1 MAANTMP
8 VPAPPRTPSP
18 LSETDSS
25 SDVGLGIDVASA
37 EAKGHNSAFAF
48 DPSNLSPPS
57 PVDTRHS
64 INTNMLSPE
73 FTPTLSPARG
83 QVIDSPMTPHAMNFG
98 EEKENVT
105 PNNPFNF
112 TTQQYTAGRVS
123 ASKADLGRRKG
134 HKYKHS
140 SISHQ
145 IFQAP
150 TPRPPLQL
158 PTSLPMP
165 TRKEVQHSLT
175 GEQKSRLLWCL
186 GHFLVA
192 AFVQWSAHGSMA
204 MTALSRLLFF
214 DASGAFICVFV
225 DMMGNFEVWK
235 RSSLRHPFGLERADV
250 LAGFG
255 MAVFIAFMGLDVLSH
270 GIEHALENQGGHEAH
285 TTNHHHH
292 ERVSPGSVDIAALL
306 SIISTLISAVVLKN
320 HARIGKAMRFEL
332 IAGWGK
338 ILGNPSH
345 FMTLSCSALLLLLP
359 LFSIDTYSWFDT
371 ALSAVIA
378 VMMIAFGAKLGSA
391 LASMLLMS
399 YSGPGGVE
407 RVKEVIA
414 EIESDPMISEVE
426 EAKFWQVH
434 YGLGMANLK
443 LRYRGNGYGDEM
455 AKVRDKLTRLIRTR
469 LGGEYGAG
477 LKWEVSTQLVLEGSQ

>member
-8 VPAPPRTPSP
+8 VPVPPRTPSP
-18 LSETDSS
+18 ISENDS
-25 SDVGLGIDVASA
+25 DPEVGLGIDVATANS
-37 EAKGHNSAFAF
+37 KGYNSTFTF

-64 INTNMLSPE
+64 INTSMLSPE
-73 FTPTLSPARG
+73 FTPTLSPAKG
-83 QVIDSPMTPHAMNFG
+83 TFQVDSPMTPHTMEGAE
-98 EEKENVT
+98 EEKIAT
-105 PNNPFNF
+105 PSNPFNF
-112 TTQQYTAGRVS
+112 TTQQYTAGRGS
-123 ASKADLGRRKG
+123 ASRADLGRRKG

-150 TPRPPLQL
+150 APRAPLQL
-158 PTSLPMP
+158 PVSLPMP

-192 AFVQWSAHGSMA
+192 AYVQWSAHGSMA

-214 DASGAFICVFV
+214 DASGAVICVFV

-270 GIEHALENQGGHEAH
+270 GIEHSLENAGHHEPH
-285 TTNHHHH
+285 STNHHHH
-292 ERVSPGSVDIAALL
+292 ERVSPGSVDVAALL
-306 SIISTLISAVVLKN
+306 SIISTLVSAVVLKN

-359 LFSIDTYSWFDT
+359 LFSIETYTWFDT

-378 VMMIAFGAKLGSA
+378 IMMIAFGAKLGSA

-399 YSGPGGVE
+399 YSGPGGVQG
-407 RVKEVIA
+407 VKEVIA

-434 YGLGMANLK
+434 YGVGMANLK
-443 LRYRGNGYGDEM
+443 LRYKGSGYGDEM
-455 AKVRDKLTRLIRTR
+455 AKVRERLVRLIRTR

-477 LKWEVSTQLVLEGSQ
+477 LKWEVSTQLVLEGN

>member
-1 MAANTMP
+1 MAASRMP

-18 LSETDSS
+18 I
-25 SDVGLGIDVASA
+25 SDNDTNPEVGLGIDVQAAESRSDTSA
-37 EAKGHNSAFAF
+37 YAF
-48 DPSNLSPPS
+48 DPSALSPPS
-57 PVDTRHS
+57 PVTSRHT
-64 INTNMLSPE
+64 INSHMLSPE
-73 FTPTLSPARG
+73 FTPTLSPSRA
-83 QVIDSPMTPHAMNFG
+83 QFAVDSPMTPHSTNDG
-98 EEKENVT
+98 EEAKDGASQ
-105 PNNPFNF
+105 NPFNF
-112 TTQQYTAGRVS
+112 TTQQYTAGRGS
-123 ASKADLGRRKG
+123 ASRADLGRRKG

-150 TPRPPLQL
+150 VPRAPLQL

-214 DASGAFICVFV
+214 DASGAVICVFV

-270 GIEHALENQGGHEAH
+270 GIEHSLENAGHHEPH

-306 SIISTLISAVVLKN
+306 SIVSTLISAVVLKN

-359 LFSIDTYSWFDT
+359 LFSIETYTWFDT

-378 VMMIAFGAKLGSA
+378 LMMIAFGAKLGSA

-407 RVKEVIA
+407 GVKAVIA
-414 EIESDPMISEVE
+414 EIEADPMISQVE

-443 LRYRGNGYGDEM
+443 LRYKGSGYGDEL
-455 AKVRDKLTRLIRTR
+455 AKVREKLQRLIRTR
-469 LGGEYGAG
+469 LGGEYGNG
-477 LKWEVSTQLVLEGSQ
+477 LKWEVSTQLILEGN